1 MLNNLRIELF
11 RKQRTIREYA
21 DYIGVS
27 QSTALSYITEKS
39 DIPKNKMDKT
49 RELFPE
55 CTYEYLFASDPAG
68 SGGNS
73 ACEVEF
79 AGRRR

>member
-1 MLNNLRIELF
+1 MLNNLRTELL
-11 RKQRTIREYA
+11 RKHRTIREYA
-21 DYIGVS
+21 EYIGVS

-55 CTYEYLFASDPAG
+55 CTYEYLFASENDDAAARKRIC
-68 SGGNS
+68 GNRT
-73 ACEVEF
+73 
-79 AGRRR
+79 AGR